1 MIASVQQQGGGRT
14 TSVQQQGVQPLTQR
28 DCKTCCRT
36 LAVTPPDAGSPSC
49 CRTLAVTPPDAD
61 SPSCCSTLAVTP
73 MHHKGLLGWRYNSR
87 CNYMITLVTEPR
99 TSVFGELREWGVERT
114 DEGRVVYDVWQMIE
128 KRFPMVRAT
137 YNAIMPDHF
146 HGIIFITT
154 DGEVG
159 LDDVVAFFA
168 AEVERRIGRRVW
180 CNLWR
185 DSICLAKGQLHR
197 QINYVLSNAKRRWI
211 KENNPELFRKVMGFR
226 HWRLDLANETLAGV
240 PEFDERYF
248 RGDSFGREDRE
259 FWDLETGEEI
269 VKPRKANRVQ
279 RAFDGGRQQAY
290 NSKVGGRQQ
299 AYNSKVGGRQ
309 QAYDNNESFSSTLA
323 VTSPDGNPSC
333 CSTLAVTPPHIEW
346 TALGN
351 PFLLDAPLLI
361 ALQIP
366 AEASS
371 DFIDDLAAKIV
382 TKTERGAVVVGTWM
396 SPGEQTVKKRVLEC
410 GGSLVQL
417 LPEGMGRYY
426 KPSGR
431 DFDRCAEGRMLVLSP
446 FAPREA
452 GRTLEKC
459 DKLRFE
465 WLNFVVRAMGDLTIG
480 GARVQP
486 TGHGETTS
494 VQQQG
499 GGETTS
505 VQQQGG
511 GETTSVQQQGWGET
525 TSVRQQGGGET
536 TSVQQQGGG
545 PLMQRDCKTC
555 CSTLVVSFPDEKGN
569 ERNANESN
577 K

>member
-1 MIASVQQQGGGRT
+1 MTASVQQQGGGRT

-36 LAVTPPDAGSPSC
+36 IAVTPPDA
-49 CRTLAVTPPDAD
+49 ATPA
-61 SPSCCSTLAVTP
+61 CCSTLAVTT

-180 CNLWR
+180 CDLWR

-290 NSKVGGRQQ
+290 DN
-299 AYNSKVGGRQ
+299 KVGGRQ
-309 QAYDNNESFSSTLA
+309 QAYDNKASCCRTLA

-382 TKTERGAVVVGTWM
+382 TKAERGAVVVGTWM

-499 GGETTS
+499 GGETTC

-511 GETTSVQQQGWGET
+511 GETTSVQQQGGGET
-525 TSVRQQGGGET
+525 TSVR
-536 TSVQQQGGG
+536 QQGGG

>member
-1 MIASVQQQGGGRT
+1 MTASVQQQGGGRT

-36 LAVTPPDAGSPSC
+36 LAVTPPDAATPSC
-49 CRTLAVTPPDAD
+49 CSTLAVTPPDAAT
-61 SPSCCSTLAVTP
+61 PSCCSTLAVTP

-87 CNYMITLVTEPR
+87 CNYMVTLVTDPR

-290 NSKVGGRQQ
+290 DN
-299 AYNSKVGGRQ
+299 KVGGRQ
-309 QAYDNNESFSSTLA
+309 QAYDNKE
-323 VTSPDGNPSC
+323 SC

-382 TKTERGAVVVGTWM
+382 TKAERGAVVVGTWM

-426 KPSGR
+426 KPCGR

-505 VQQQGG
+505 VRQQGGGETTSVRQQGGGETTSVRQQGG
-511 GETTSVQQQGWGET
+511 GETTSVQ
-525 TSVRQQGGGET
+525 QQGGGET